1 MRKAFALVFSLL
13 SINDSIAAIGKLAEQ
28 NSLIIKESYQAVFYE
43 NKDQESIHR
52 WNETDVAQ
60 NEGFAM
66 LLKFRS
72 EKSFVK
78 VTEKIEF
85 SGAANWEF
93 EFFQDC
99 VRSNK
104 DKVAT
109 CTKTIPNKGT
119 YYSGWLV
126 SDGDP
131 KGLVKVSIT
140 VEDSLPEVF
149 NFYIEEGLN
158 LFAQ

>member
-1 MRKAFALVFSLL
+1 MARAISLVLCLMFAGVMNAAV
-13 SINDSIAAIGKLAEQ
+13 SIRTISEPVKIT
-28 NSLIIKESYQAVFYE
+28 ESYQAVFYE

-66 LLKFRS
+66 LLRF
-72 EKSFVK
+72 KSKKPFVK

-99 VRSNK
+99 VRSNE
-104 DKVAT
+104 DKAAT

-131 KGLVKVSIT
+131 VGLVKVSIS

-149 NFYIEEGLN
+149 TFHIEEGLN
-158 LFAQ
+158 LFAH